1 MAARLTTFV
10 VVGIV
15 AATLIAGLIV
25 GAQRD
30 DSDGPVDLIVH
41 NGVVFTGDA
50 SATMKEAVA
59 VRANQ
64 VLKVGS
70 NREILRMRRP
80 QTVTIDAKGAAVLPG
95 FNDAHLHLVE
105 GGIALAGVDLTGAA
119 SVADAVERVRTWAE
133 AHPDSKWIVGRGWT
147 TFPVEEQA
155 TRQALDEAVAD
166 RPVYLLSDD
175 GTSAWVN
182 SRALKLAKV
191 GTRTVD
197 PAGGHILK
205 DPEGDPTG
213 VLEGSAI
220 RTVAALLPKPDAGA
234 RARAILAALAEA
246 TRNGITSI
254 QSAGL
259 EPADIELLNTARSS
273 DQLEIRVYAALTV
286 RPLRSDAEVTKLD
299 PSRYPDDPMLKSG
312 VADVDAGATDADG
325 LNRLVRLLD
334 GRGWQIS
341 IHQSSTDD
349 ETRSTA
355 ALSHAMRSNT
365 TRDLERRHRIQSHA
379 DHFDQ
384 VGTRHVVGSDWPY
397 GPLSPMRVLASFPD
411 RMALKDAIVGYTA
424 AGAYASRD
432 EQRKGMLKPGMLAD
446 LVVLSDDIFKM
457 ERSALPS
464 VSVAYTILDG
474 RVIYPAAS
482 GSTEPEASTPKR
494 QLPTP
499 K

>member
-41 NGVVFTGDA
+41 NAVVFSGDA
-50 SATMKEAVA
+50 SGTMKEAVA

-64 VLKVGS
+64 ILKIGS
-70 NREILRMRRP
+70 NREIMRMRRP

-105 GGIALAGVDLTGAA
+105 GGLALDGVDLNGAA
-119 SVADAVERVRTWAE
+119 TVQEAVERVRTWAE
-133 AHPDSKWIVGRGWT
+133 AHPDARWVVGRGWKAA
-147 TFPVEEQA
+147 VDVDAEQP
-155 TRQALDEAVAD
+155 TRQALDAAVED
-166 RPVYLLSDD
+166 RPVHLTSED
-175 GTSAWVN
+175 GTSVWIN
-182 SRALKLAKV
+182 SRALKLAKI
-191 GTRTVD
+191 TRRTADPVD
-197 PAGGHILK
+197 GRVVK
-205 DPEGDPTG
+205 DTKGEPTG
-213 VLEGSAI
+213 ILEGTAAQAL
-220 RTVAALLPKPDAGA
+220 TALLPKANPDA
-234 RARAILAALAEA
+234 RRRAILAALDAA
-246 TRNGITSI
+246 KRNGITSI
-254 QSAGL
+254 QTAGL
-259 EPADIELLNTARSS
+259 EPGDIELLDASRRAGE
-273 DQLEIRVYAALTV
+273 LETRVYAALTV
-286 RPLRSDAEVTKLD
+286 RPQRTDADVAKLD
-299 PSRYPDDPMLKSG
+299 PGRYPDDPMLKSG
-312 VADVDAGATDADG
+312 VADVDAGTVDADG

-334 GRGWQIS
+334 GRGWQIT
-341 IHQSSTDD
+341 IHQASAD
-349 ETRSTA
+349 EEARATT

-397 GPLSPMRVLASFPD
+397 GPLSPLSVLASFPD

-432 EQRKGMLKPGMLAD
+432 EQRKGTLKSGMLAD

-464 VSVAYTILDG
+464 VKVLYTILDG
-474 RVIYPAAS
+474 RVVYPAAR
-482 GSTEPEASTPKR
+482 GSSN
-494 QLPTP
+494 
-499 K
+499 